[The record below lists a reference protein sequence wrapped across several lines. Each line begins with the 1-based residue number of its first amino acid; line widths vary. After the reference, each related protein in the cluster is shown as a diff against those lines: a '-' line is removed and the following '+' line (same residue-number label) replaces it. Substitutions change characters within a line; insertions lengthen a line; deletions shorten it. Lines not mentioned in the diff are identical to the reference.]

1 MKRLFIMMLAA
12 LALCACNK
20 TGGEAETFSIVGNWE
35 LTAIQSAKSVSI
47 GDVKITVI
55 LHFTDDKK
63 FVIEQ
68 TVGEGRAKEYTGTY
82 TFDGKTLAGT
92 YSDGS
97 SFGAGSYEVV
107 LSDTQMQLKEK
118 KTESQIY
125 VYRRL

>member
-1 MKRLFIMMLAA
+1 MKRLFVMILAA
-12 LALCACNK
+12 LSLCACNK
-20 TGGEAETFSIVGNWE
+20 TGESETFSIVGNWE
-35 LTAIQSAKSVSI
+35 LTAIQSTKSVSI
-47 GDVKITVI
+47 GDVKISVI
-55 LHFTDDKK
+55 LHFMDDNK

-107 LSDTQMQLKEK
+107 LSDTQLQLKEK
-118 KTESQIY
+118 KTDSQIY
-125 VYRRL
+125 VYRKI